1 MPYLIVFLIGFALG
15 WITAS
20 KKGGNT
26 PDKLQYGTIFGMI
39 AMVLLLISLV
49 IYANTMA

>member
-1 MPYLIVFLIGFALG
+1 MPYLITFVIGFALG
-15 WITAS
+15 WIKAT
-20 KKGGNT
+20 KRGGNL

-49 IYANTMA
+49 IYANTMV